1 MTFSISHRNDINY
14 RNKNHDILKI
24 VLTESKEKHT
34 RRIILKVNTY
44 FPKIILIML
53 C

>member
-1 MTFSISHRNDINY
+1 MTNVTFSISDRSYIINY

-34 RRIILKVNTY
+34 RRIILK
-44 FPKIILIML
+44 LIRIFQK
-53 C
+53 